1 MRCRIALFRFVLFL
15 LICIHVHRAF
25 QLGTIID
32 RVMWKTTPS
41 RPRIMQRLDI
51 SARRCRQSDQPED
64 GQAEQVPTQKD
75 GRQVVVV

>member
-1 MRCRIALFRFVLFL
+1 M
-15 LICIHVHRAF
+15 HHAF
-25 QLGTIID
+25 HLGTIINH
-32 RVMWKTTPS
+32 VMRKTTQVD
-41 RPRIMQRLDI
+41 PRIMQRLDI